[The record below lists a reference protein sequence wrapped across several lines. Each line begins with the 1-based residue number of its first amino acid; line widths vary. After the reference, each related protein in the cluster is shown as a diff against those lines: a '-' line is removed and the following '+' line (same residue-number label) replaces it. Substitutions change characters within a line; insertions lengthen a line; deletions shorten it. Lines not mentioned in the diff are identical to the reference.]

1 METPVGRSARSAPKR
16 ILIVYEHGRAGAA
29 AIDLARHLAE
39 SDDNTTI
46 TVVGVAPNAPSGGRA
61 RCSNSPVEY
70 NKAVTESVASD
81 LDEAKGRLGRAATRA
96 AFVLLVDGAD
106 QTLEQLTR
114 SGGFDLVLLP
124 GHRRPFR
131 KPGHPAASELSG
143 VPGAEIRIVDPASPQ
158 QPQPPRPAGAAG

>member
-1 METPVGRSARSAPKR
+1 VRSIPER
-16 ILIVYEHGRAGAA
+16 ILVVYEHGGAGAA

-46 TVVGVAPNAPSGGRA
+46 TVVGVAPHAPSGGRA

-70 NKAVTESVASD
+70 NEAVADSVSKD
-81 LDEAKGRLGRAATRA
+81 LDDAKERLGPAAPRA
-96 AFVLLVDGAD
+96 AFVLLVAGAD

-131 KPGHPAASELSG
+131 KPGHPAASDLSG
-143 VPGAEIRIVDPASPQ
+143 VPGAEIRIVDPASALWPPPR
-158 QPQPPRPAGAAG
+158 PQPPRPAGAAG